1 MPVIHAAQ
9 SVVHQ
14 MHGTSF
20 TSYASPARGS
30 RELCAWR
37 IEIPGGTEG
46 VPHHVSREEV
56 LYVLSGMLRVTLDG
70 ETEEAGPG
78 DVVLVPAGAR
88 FGASNLAAEPATAWV
103 TTSAGFAGVLPDGS
117 WFTPPWT
124 R

>member
-1 MPVIHAAQ
+1 MPVIRAAE

-20 TSYASPARGS
+20 TSYASPTRGS
-30 RELCAWR
+30 RELCAWH

-56 LYVLSGMLRVTLDG
+56 LYILGGTLRVTVDG
-70 ETEEAGPG
+70 ETADAAPG
-78 DVVLVPAGAR
+78 DVVLVPAGAE
-88 FGASNLAAEPATAWV
+88 FGASNQADGPATAWV
-103 TTSAGFAGVLPDGS
+103 TTTVGFAGVLPDGS
-117 WFTPPWT
+117 WFSPPWT

>member
-1 MPVIHAAQ
+1 MPVIRAAE

-20 TSYASPARGS
+20 TSYASPTRGS

-56 LYVLSGMLRVTLDG
+56 LYILGGTLRVTVDG
-70 ETEEAGPG
+70 EIADAAPG
-78 DVVLVPAGAR
+78 DVVLVPAGAK
-88 FGASNLAAEPATAWV
+88 FGVSNRADGPATAWV
-103 TTSAGFAGVLPDGS
+103 TTTVGFAGVLPDGS
-117 WFTPPWT
+117 WFSPPWT

>member
-1 MPVIHAAQ
+1 MPVIRAAQ

-14 MHGTSF
+14 LHGTSF

-37 IEIPGGTEG
+37 IEIPGHTDG

-56 LYVLSGMLRVTLDG
+56 LYVLSGTLRVTVDG
-70 ETEEAGPG
+70 DATDAAAG
-78 DVVLVPAGAR
+78 DVVLVPAGAE
-88 FGASNLAAEPATAWV
+88 FGASNQTDSPATAWD
-103 TTSAGFAGVLPDGS
+103 TTTVGFAGVLPDGS

>member
-1 MPVIHAAQ
+1 MPVIRAAQ

-37 IEIPGGTEG
+37 IEIPGRTEG

-56 LYVLSGMLRVTLDG
+56 LYVLSGTLRVTVDG
-70 ETEEAGPG
+70 DATDAAAG
-78 DVVLVPAGAR
+78 DVVLVPAGAE
-88 FGASNLAAEPATAWV
+88 FGASNQADGPATARV
-103 TTSAGFAGVLPDGS
+103 TTTAGFAGVLPDGS

>member
-1 MPVIHAAQ
+1 MPVIRAAE

-37 IEIPGGTEG
+37 IEVPGGTEG

-56 LYVLSGMLRVTLDG
+56 LYVLSGTLQVTVDG
-70 ETEEAGPG
+70 LAEEASAG
-78 DVVLVPAGAR
+78 DVVLVQAGAR
-88 FGASNLAAEPATAWV
+88 FEASNLADRPATAWV
-103 TTSAGFAGVLPDGS
+103 TTTAGFAGVLPDGS